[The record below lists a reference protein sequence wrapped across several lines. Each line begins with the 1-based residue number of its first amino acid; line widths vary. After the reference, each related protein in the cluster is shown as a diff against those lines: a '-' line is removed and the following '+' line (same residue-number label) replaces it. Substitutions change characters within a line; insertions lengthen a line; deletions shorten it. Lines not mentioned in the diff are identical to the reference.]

1 MNKIQKG
8 NTVNIHFIGTLEDG
22 TEFGNSYV
30 NNKPL
35 SAEVGSGQLIAGFDT
50 ALEGMAIGEV
60 KTFALTSEQAYGDV
74 NPEAFQTVPHDA
86 FPSEFNFKVGGTV
99 RGTNPDGQSFVAQIE
114 SVGENDVTLNF
125 NHPLAGKNLNF
136 KIEVLSI
143 D

>member
-50 ALEGMAIGEV
+50 ALEGMTIGEV
-60 KTFALTSEQAYGDV
+60 KKFALTPEQAYGDV
-74 NPEAFQTVPHDA
+74 DPEAFQTVPHGA
-86 FPSEFNFKVGGTV
+86 FPPEFDFKIGGSV
-99 RGTNPDGQSFVAQIE
+99 RGTNTEGQSFVAKIE

-125 NHPLAGKNLNF
+125 NHPLAGQNLNF
-136 KIEVLSI
+136 KIEVLGI

>member
-22 TEFGNSYV
+22 TEFGNSYTSDR
-30 NNKPL
+30 PL

-50 ALEGMAIGEV
+50 ALEGMTIGEV
-60 KTFALTSEQAYGDV
+60 KKFALTPEQAYGDV
-74 NPEAFQTVPHDA
+74 DPEAFQTVPLGA
-86 FPSEFNFKVGGTV
+86 FPPEFDFKIGGSV
-99 RGTNPDGQSFVAQIE
+99 RGTNTEGQSFVAKIE

-125 NHPLAGKNLNF
+125 NHPLAGQNLNF
-136 KIEVLSI
+136 KIEVLGI